1 MENEATGVAVIT
13 KEERTAYVMILP
25 ALAILIILVGYP
37 LFRSFWLSMSNIQVG
52 QKGDFVGF
60 RNFIMLTQSETFRKT
75 LVNSLIYMFTA
86 VSGKLTLGLVLA
98 LILEKVTRGRK
109 IFRGIILLPW
119 VVPICLS
126 TLAWLW
132 MFDPLYSVINWTLMK
147 LDILHQGQGIPW
159 LSEPFW
165 ARTAIII
172 VNIWR
177 GLPFFAII
185 LLAGLLSIP
194 KDFTEA
200 AKVDGAGPI
209 GVFWHV
215 TLPLIFPLLGIVVLY
230 SIIMTIA
237 DFDIVYV
244 LTRGG
249 PINTTHL
256 FATLAFQE
264 GIASGDISG
273 AAAISLFIFPF
284 LGASAYL
291 QLRIM
296 RRRMEVL

>member
-1 MENEATGVAVIT
+1 MNGGVAALIT
-13 KEERTAYVMILP
+13 KEEKTAYVMMIP
-25 ALAILIILVGYP
+25 ALAILAILVGYP
-37 LFRSFWLSMSNIQVG
+37 LVRSFWLAVSNIQVG
-52 QKGDFVGF
+52 QKGSFVGF
-60 RNFIMLTQSETFRKT
+60 RNFISLAQSETFRMT
-75 LVNSLIYMFTA
+75 LVNSVMYTAIA
-86 VSGKLTLGLVLA
+86 VSGKVTLGLFLA
-98 LILEKVTRGRK
+98 LILEKATRVRK
-109 IFRGIILLPW
+109 IIRGIILLPW

-126 TLAWLW
+126 TLAWWW
-132 MFDPLYSVINWTLMK
+132 MFDPLYSVINWTLLK
-147 LDILHQGQGIPW
+147 LGILPQGEGIPW
-159 LSEPFW
+159 LGDPFW

-177 GLPFFAII
+177 GLPFFTIT

-200 AKVDGAGPI
+200 AKVDGAGPLYI
-209 GVFWHV
+209 FRHV

-230 SIIMTIA
+230 SMIMTIG

-264 GIASGDISG
+264 GIASGDISR

-284 LGASAYL
+284 LGASAYF